1 LQAVAHSAGFPSGAV
16 GYNSNFEEASVHVLS
31 ISDIVIYGSFLE
43 EQSFPGVLIQAMSLK
58 RLIIAPNLSMIS
70 KYVLPLS
77 LLFML
82 CQKERKEKK

>member
-1 LQAVAHSAGFPSGAV
+1 M
-16 GYNSNFEEASVHVLS
+16 GYVSNFEEASVYVLS

-70 KYVLPLS
+70 KYVLSLS
-77 LLFML
+77 LIL
-82 CQKERKEKK
+82 CQKKQKS

>member
-1 LQAVAHSAGFPSGAV
+1 M
-16 GYNSNFEEASVHVLS
+16 GYISNFEEASVYVLS

-70 KYVLPLS
+70 KYVLSLS
-77 LLFML
+77 LSLSY
-82 CQKERKEKK
+82 CVKRNRKVKRSKCVIPYMTSM

>member
-1 LQAVAHSAGFPSGAV
+1 M
-16 GYNSNFEEASVHVLS
+16 GYISNFEEASVYVLS

-70 KYVLPLS
+70 KYVLSLS
-77 LLFML
+77 LSLIL
-82 CQKERKEKK
+82 CQKKQKN